1 MMTHD
6 FDSFFSHSP
15 QIENKNGTNTNF
27 GTEVTSAQVWWS
39 QIPLS
44 PLQGSSMVPN
54 ISIEETV
61 FGVHLNSER
70 IHTLESYNGIL
81 H

>member
-1 MMTHD
+1 MTLI
-6 FDSFFSHSP
+6 FFHIAHKLKTKMVP
-15 QIENKNGTNTNF
+15 TQIL

-54 ISIEETV
+54 ISIGRNRFWSTSQ
-61 FGVHLNSER
+61 FGKDTYVR
-70 IHTLESYNGIL
+70 II
-81 H
+81 